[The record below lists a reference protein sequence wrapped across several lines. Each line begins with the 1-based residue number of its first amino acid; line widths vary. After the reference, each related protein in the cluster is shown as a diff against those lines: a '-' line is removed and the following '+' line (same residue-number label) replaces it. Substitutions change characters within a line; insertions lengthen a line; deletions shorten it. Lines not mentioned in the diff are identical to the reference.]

1 MRGSLTVP
9 GGRATASRI
18 HLDRAV
24 GGHRI
29 IAVLAAMLLP
39 ALGKAK
45 EKAGLPR
52 PYPRSPLEGLRK
64 WGGVSVAEA
73 EV

>member
-1 MRGSLTVP
+1 
-9 GGRATASRI
+9 
-18 HLDRAV
+18 
-24 GGHRI
+24 
-29 IAVLAAMLLP
+29 MLLP